1 MRRHLYW
8 AGWVLS
14 TLLCGFSHAA
24 TLHVP
29 SEYPT
34 LQAAINASQNGDTVL
49 VADGIYTG
57 AGNRNISFSGK
68 TIILRSENG
77 PTHCIMDC
85 QAEAGIFAYQI
96 TECDPVIE
104 GFTIV
109 RCSVAD
115 SDPAIL
121 FINSNCIIRNCI
133 FTDNAACIY
142 GLPGT
147 DANVIN
153 CTFYGNT
160 GGENSGT
167 VGMSDNIHNNG
178 RFTVRNSIF
187 WNNQPKEID
196 FDFHMCKSGYHAA
209 MVVEFS
215 ILQSTWQ
222 DQFRLEFEN
231 CIYGQNPLFADA
243 ESGDFHLKSQM
254 GRWDEFNKMWVKD
267 EVTSPGIDAGHPDDN
282 YSNELWPHGKRIN
295 VGAYGNTPQA
305 SLSVVSRGNPADADG
320 DDRVNQQDFAA
331 FAAQWQSGKTPVR
344 SDMNRDGNV
353 DLADFFI
360 FAQDWMT
367 QNIDSILTVAD
378 AVLVDEPI
386 SVSFSGMPGNAAD
399 WLGICQKGASIEPWA
414 GAMLQW
420 VYTDGTQ
427 TGTAGMIEGTVLF
440 SSLSDP
446 GDYEVRLFSDGTYD
460 IRDRAFFTVAGGSE

>member
-1 MRRHLYW
+1 MWRHSYR
-8 AGWVLS
+8 AGWVLI

-24 TLHVP
+24 TLRVP
-29 SEYPT
+29 SGYPT
-34 LQAAINASQNGDTVL
+34 IQVAINASQNGDTVL
-49 VADGIYTG
+49 VADGVYTG
-57 AGNRNISFSGK
+57 PGNRNINFFGK
-68 TIILRSENG
+68 TIIVCSENG
-77 PTHCIMDC
+77 PTHCVMDC

-96 TECDPVIE
+96 ADCDPVIE

-115 SDPAIL
+115 SDPAIW
-121 FINSNCIIRNCI
+121 FVNASCTIRNCI

-142 GLPGT
+142 GFPGT
-147 DANVIN
+147 DANIIN

-160 GGENSGT
+160 AGVNSGT

-178 RFTVRNSIF
+178 RLTVRNSIF
-187 WNNQPKEID
+187 RNNKPKEID
-196 FDFHMCKSGYHAA
+196 FDFHLCKSSYHAA

-222 DQFRLEFEN
+222 DEFRLDFEN
-231 CIYGQNPLFADA
+231 CIYGQDPLFADA

-254 GRWDEFNKMWVKD
+254 GRWDEFSKMWIKD
-267 EVTSPGIDAGHPDDN
+267 EVTSPGIDSGRPDDD

-295 VGAYGNTPQA
+295 AGAYGNTPEA
-305 SLSVVSRGNPADADG
+305 SLSVVSRGAPADANG

-344 SDMNRDGNV
+344 SDMNRDGKV
-353 DLADFFI
+353 DLADFLI

-367 QNIDSILTVAD
+367 LNIDPTVTVA
-378 AVLVDEPI
+378 AAFSADEPI
-386 SVSFSGMPGNAAD
+386 RVSFSGMPGNAAD
-399 WLGICQKGASIEPWA
+399 WLGICHNGASVEPWA

-427 TGTAGMIEGTVLF
+427 TGTAGITEGTVIF
-440 SSLSDP
+440 SGLGES
-446 GDYEVRLFSDGTYD
+446 GDYEVRLFFNGTYD
-460 IRDRAFFTVAGGSE
+460 IEDRAFFTVDPLE